1 LIIRISKDTLVTLEI
16 PSQKA
21 LKKTKPKLTK
31 WDSAKSLKTRDD
43 MLAYLGAAFDD
54 GDPALIAA
62 AIGDVARAAGMTKVA
77 SEASLGRESLYKSLS
92 LNGYPSSPRR
102 REPQPS

>member
-1 LIIRISKDTLVTLEI
+1 M
-16 PSQKA
+16 
-21 LKKTKPKLTK
+21 KKTKLKLTK
-31 WDSAKSLKTRDD
+31 WDSAPSLKTRED
-43 MLAYLGAAFDD
+43 MLAYLETAFDD

-92 LNGYPSSPRR
+92 LNGNPEFATVIKVLAALDLKLQAVPANGT
-102 REPQPS
+102 Q